1 MVITSL
7 FLAAELGGGVEFI
20 YILTIYY
27 TGALIV
33 STILLIITI
42 KKNRF
47 EGEYQLYSRILDTR
61 TKLQNTEIFTNM
73 AKESPL
79 FAERFKLVDPN
90 EYYTIISLID
100 TIEFIYRIN
109 KKKMIDKELW
119 QRWEQHARGM
129 MTIPKFKKIWNI
141 TKKFHTR
148 DFVNFMDALES

>member
-1 MVITSL
+1 M
-7 FLAAELGGGVEFI
+7 
-20 YILTIYY
+20 YY

-33 STILLIITI
+33 SIVVLLVTI

-47 EGEYQLYSRILDTR
+47 EGEYQLYARMLDAR
-61 TKLQNTEIFTNM
+61 TKLQNTDIFTNM

-79 FAERFKLVDPN
+79 YSERFKLVEEPK

-119 QRWEQHARGM
+119 QRWENHAKSM
-129 MTIPKFKKIWNI
+129 MTIPKFRKVWSA
-141 TKKFHTR
+141 TREFHTR
-148 DFVNFMDALES
+148 DFVNFMDGL

>member
-1 MVITSL
+1 MTTTPL
-7 FLAAELGGGVEFI
+7 FGGGGEFI

-47 EGEYQLYSRILDTR
+47 EGEYQLYSRILDSR
-61 TKLQNTEIFTNM
+61 TKLQNTEVFTNM
-73 AKESPL
+73 AKESSL
-79 FAERFKLVDPN
+79 YVERLKLVDEPK

-119 QRWEQHARGM
+119 KRWENHANSM
-129 MTIPKFKKIWNI
+129 MTIPKFKKVWNA
-141 TKKFHTR
+141 TKEFHTH
-148 DFVNFMDALES
+148 DFVNFMDALQS

>member
-1 MVITSL
+1 MATTFFPS
-7 FLAAELGGGVEFI
+7 EFI
-20 YILTIYY
+20 YLLTVYY

-33 STILLIITI
+33 SIVVLLVTI

-47 EGEYQLYSRILDTR
+47 EGEYQLYARMLDAR
-61 TKLQNTEIFTNM
+61 TKLQNTDIFTNM

-79 FAERFKLVDPN
+79 YSERFKLVEEPK

-119 QRWEQHARGM
+119 QRWENHAKSM
-129 MTIPKFKKIWNI
+129 MTIPKFRKVWSA
-141 TKKFHTR
+141 TREFHTR
-148 DFVNFMDALES
+148 DFVNFMDGL

>member
-1 MVITSL
+1 MATTTL
-7 FLAAELGGGVEFI
+7 FGAAGIEFI

-47 EGEYQLYSRILDTR
+47 EGEYQLYARILDAR
-61 TKLQNTEIFTNM
+61 TKIQNTEVFTNM
-73 AKESPL
+73 ARESPL
-79 FAERFKLVDPN
+79 YSDRFKIVEPN

-119 QRWEQHARGM
+119 QRWENHAKSM
-129 MTIPKFKKIWNI
+129 LTIPKFKKVWSV
-141 TKKFHTR
+141 TKEFHTH
-148 DFVNFMDALES
+148 DFVNFMNTL

>member
-1 MVITSL
+1 MATTTL
-7 FLAAELGGGVEFI
+7 FGAAGIEFI

-47 EGEYQLYSRILDTR
+47 EGEYQLYSWILDAR
-61 TKLQNTEIFTNM
+61 TKLQNTDVLLIWLRRTHFM
-73 AKESPL
+73 L
-79 FAERFKLVDPN
+79 RFKLVEPK

-109 KKKMIDKELW
+109 KKKMINNYWLSIIFLIKQL
-119 QRWEQHARGM
+119 
-129 MTIPKFKKIWNI
+129 KKII
-141 TKKFHTR
+141 KKKSYYSF
-148 DFVNFMDALES
+148 